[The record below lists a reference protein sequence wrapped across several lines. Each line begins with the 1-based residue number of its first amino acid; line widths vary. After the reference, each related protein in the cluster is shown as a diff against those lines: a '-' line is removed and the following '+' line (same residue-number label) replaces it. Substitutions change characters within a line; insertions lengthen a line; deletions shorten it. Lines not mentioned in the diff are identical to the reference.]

1 MIFPKG
7 GLGIG
12 CLLPTFQ
19 TEVKLFVPASSLVC
33 ILSVAAGDS
42 VDFDRQIKPLLSN
55 RCFACHGPDEES
67 RKAGLDL
74 STQDGATRVLGG
86 NRAIHPGRP
95 DLSSLLSRITLP
107 HGDPDAMPPQG
118 KADRLGDEEVGLLK
132 NWIRQ
137 GAEYSRHWSY
147 RTPRKVPL
155 PKVRE
160 RNRVRTPIDR
170 FVLKKLEG
178 EGLSFSSDA
187 DPFALIRRVSLDLT
201 GLPPTWEEAHDFASA
216 PTERNYQSLLDRIF
230 AKPSFGERWAR
241 VWLDLA
247 RYADSAGYADDP
259 PRTIW
264 GYRDYVI
271 RSFNENKPFDQFTL
285 EQIAGDL
292 FAEPKEEELV
302 ATAFHRNTQT
312 NNEGGT
318 IDEEFR
324 NLAVVDRVNTTLAVW
339 MGTTID
345 CAQCH
350 THKYDPIT
358 QEEYYK
364 LFAIFNQTEDSDKG
378 DERPVLTVFDDATK
392 RRRENLSWQ
401 IHDLKEEIVRSEKV
415 YRERSEAWG
424 RSSDSP
430 FLIRSLRILSTREN
444 TVLPIEAVELFAQGG
459 TALEPRKVRWG
470 RDFEVKAENPSEVG
484 DFPWM
489 ELSLRTGRLLEGIRV
504 RFDENASPDSFPLWI
519 VAYDEKD
526 RPLWVHAHR
535 RKLASEWESSLPRN
549 RSAMSFLQKSNF
561 TRYLDALGKFEPHS
575 LHRKLTALNKDLAG
589 GRGLP
594 EDEKYQNVPT
604 VPVMRELDPDKRRKT
619 HLQIRGNYLDLGSEV
634 RPGVPA
640 AFHALPEGWEANR
653 LGLAHW
659 LVDEANP
666 LTARVLAN
674 RYWEQLFGVGL
685 VETSEEFGSQGSPPS
700 HGKLL
705 DWLAVDLMEN
715 GWDLKRLLRQMVSST
730 AYRQSSKIDSSLLER
745 DPQNRLLARGP
756 RFRIS
761 AEMVR
766 DQTLFLSGLLS
777 RKMYGPPVMPPQPE
791 VARKTA
797 FGGKLDW
804 ETSVGEDRYRRGLY
818 TFWRRTSP
826 YPSMSAFDAPNR
838 EVCSIRR
845 NRTNTPMQALVTLN
859 DPVFVEAAQALGRM
873 TLKRDGSLRDRLRF
887 LMRRCLIREPRT
899 AEIDRL
905 ASLYEEVERDYRNRP
920 AAARDLAEIPIG
932 PAPSG
937 FGHAE
942 LAAWTVVA
950 NVTLNLDEIFM
961 KR

>member
-1 MIFPKG
+1 MAP
-7 GLGIG
+7 LG
-12 CLLPTFQ
+12 FW
-19 TEVKLFVPASSLVC
+19 
-33 ILSVAAGDS
+33 
-42 VDFDRQIKPLLSN
+42 
-55 RCFACHGPDEES
+55 EE
-67 RKAGLDL
+67 
-74 STQDGATRVLGG
+74 
-86 NRAIHPGRP
+86 RAIHPGRP

-132 NWIRQ
+132 NWIRREPNTP
-137 GAEYSRHWSY
+137 ALVY
-147 RTPRKVPL
+147 RAPRKVPL
-155 PKVRE
+155 PKCEKGTGSHHRSL
-160 RNRVRTPIDR
+160 R
-170 FVLKKLEG
+170 FEKAGRRRFEFLKRCRSFCPDPP
-178 EGLSFSSDA
+178 GLS
-187 DPFALIRRVSLDLT
+187 DLT

-401 IHDLKEEIVRSEKV
+401 IHDLKEEIVRAEKV

-444 TVLPIEAVELFAQGG
+444 TVLPIEAVELFARGG

-484 DFPWM
+484 DF
-489 ELSLRTGRLLEGIRV
+489 
-504 RFDENASPDSFPLWI
+504 
-519 VAYDEKD
+519 
-526 RPLWVHAHR
+526 H
-535 RKLASEWESSLPRN
+535 
-549 RSAMSFLQKSNF
+549 
-561 TRYLDALGKFEPHS
+561 LDGA
-575 LHRKLTALNKDLAG
+575 
-589 GRGLP
+589 
-594 EDEKYQNVPT
+594 
-604 VPVMRELDPDKRRKT
+604 
-619 HLQIRGNYLDLGSEV
+619 
-634 RPGVPA
+634 
-640 AFHALPEGWEANR
+640 
-653 LGLAHW
+653 
-659 LVDEANP
+659 
-666 LTARVLAN
+666 
-674 RYWEQLFGVGL
+674 
-685 VETSEEFGSQGSPPS
+685 
-700 HGKLL
+700 
-705 DWLAVDLMEN
+705 
-715 GWDLKRLLRQMVSST
+715 
-730 AYRQSSKIDSSLLER
+730 QS
-745 DPQNRLLARGP
+745 
-756 RFRIS
+756 
-761 AEMVR
+761 
-766 DQTLFLSGLLS
+766 
-777 RKMYGPPVMPPQPE
+777 
-791 VARKTA
+791 
-797 FGGKLDW
+797 
-804 ETSVGEDRYRRGLY
+804 
-818 TFWRRTSP
+818 
-826 YPSMSAFDAPNR
+826 
-838 EVCSIRR
+838 
-845 NRTNTPMQALVTLN
+845 
-859 DPVFVEAAQALGRM
+859 
-873 TLKRDGSLRDRLRF
+873 
-887 LMRRCLIREPRT
+887 
-899 AEIDRL
+899 
-905 ASLYEEVERDYRNRP
+905 
-920 AAARDLAEIPIG
+920 
-932 PAPSG
+932 
-937 FGHAE
+937 
-942 LAAWTVVA
+942 
-950 NVTLNLDEIFM
+950 
-961 KR
+961 